1 MSKKQNSR
9 ALRDFGMIDEYYNL
23 GCTPKTIARLTGLT
37 VPNVK
42 KIINEIEK
50 KKALQRKLQNKEDV
64 KY

>member
-1 MSKKQNSR
+1 MSKKDNSR

-50 KKALQRKLQNKEDV
+50 KKALQRKLQSKEDV